1 MHKKQTFALS
11 LLAFICSAQVQAG
24 GIGLYGSSI
33 DNAAL
38 SNAGV
43 AARAQGPDTISG
55 NIAGLTYV
63 KGTQVNAGASVL
75 WGEIKPHLDEANQS
89 GGNSGNAIDPVLA
102 PMGYISHQLDEQ
114 WTVGFGSYG
123 DFGDAINYD
132 NDWAGRY
139 MIQNAKLIGVSLV
152 PSVAYKLNDEW
163 SFGLGLRAMYGTV
176 QLQLAA
182 ANDISGVTCS
192 APSPL
197 PLPGGTPGNCPGQDG
212 QAKYQDEDWGYGG
225 NAGVIYSPQE
235 GTRIGLAYTSKVDL
249 NFESNLKAKGIG
261 GGQLLPVRDVE
272 TSVKADVTVP
282 QTATLSL
289 FQQLDAQWAFLA
301 SANWQDWSQF
311 KDINIQLDD
320 VGKGTNA
327 DLHWKD
333 TYHGSVGLQYQAT
346 PQWLWNAGIGYD
358 TSAVDDGDRI
368 WGLPVTDTTRV
379 SIGTVVAL
387 DEATSIHVAYM
398 FTWLGDVNVSESRHE
413 PGDANY
419 KIADGKLNNA
429 YVQYLGAGATMK
441 F

>member
-1 MHKKQTFALS
+1 MHKQPRFALS
-11 LLAFICSAQVQAG
+11 LLTLICSAQVQAG
-24 GIGLYGSSI
+24 GLLLYGPSL

-63 KGTQVNAGASVL
+63 KGTQVNAGAAVL
-75 WGEIKPHLDEANQS
+75 FGEIKPDLDQTNQT
-89 GGNSGNAIDPVLA
+89 GGNGDNALHPIA
-102 PMGYISHQLDEQ
+102 GPMAYISHQLDEQ

-139 MIQNAKLIGVSLV
+139 MIQNAKLLGASLV

-163 SFGLGLRAMYGTV
+163 SFGLGLRAMYGMV
-176 QLQLAA
+176 QLQLGV
-182 ANDISGVTCS
+182 ANDQPGVTC
-192 APSPL
+192 PL
-197 PLPGGTPGNCPGQDG
+197 RSCPGPEG
-212 QAKYQDEDWGYGG
+212 QAKYQDEAWGYGG

-235 GTRIGLAYTSKVDL
+235 GTRIGLAYTSQVDL
-249 NFESNLKAKGIG
+249 DFDENLKLNGVG
-261 GGQLLPVRDVE
+261 GGVIPRADRE
-272 TSVKADVTVP
+272 TKVKATVKVP

-289 FQQLDAQWAFLA
+289 FQQLDEQWAFLA
-301 SANWQDWSQF
+301 SANWQDWSEFSTIDLKVDQF
-311 KDINIQLDD
+311 GVD
-320 VGKGTNA
+320 TNA
-327 DLHWKD
+327 DLHWDD

-346 PQWLWNAGIGYD
+346 ADWLWNVGIGYD
-358 TSAVDDGDRI
+358 TSAVDDNDRI
-368 WGLPVTDTTRV
+368 WGLPVTDTTRLG
-379 SIGTVVAL
+379 IGTVVAL
-387 DEATSIHVAYM
+387 DEATSIHVSYM
-398 FTWLGDVNVSESRHE
+398 FTWLGDVDVSEHRHE

-419 KIADGKLNNA
+419 KVASGKLNNA

>member
-1 MHKKQTFALS
+1 MHKQPRFALS
-11 LLAFICSAQVQAG
+11 LLALICSAQVQAG
-24 GIGLYGSSI
+24 GLLLYGPSL

-63 KGTQVNAGASVL
+63 KGTQVNAGAAVL
-75 WGEIKPHLDEANQS
+75 FGEIKPDLDQTNQT
-89 GGNSGNAIDPVLA
+89 GGNGDNALHPIA
-102 PMGYISHQLDEQ
+102 GPMAYISHQLDEQ

-139 MIQNAKLIGVSLV
+139 MIQNAKLLGASLV
-152 PSVAYKLNDEW
+152 PSVAYKLNEEW
-163 SFGLGLRAMYGTV
+163 SFGLGLRAMYGMV
-176 QLQLAA
+176 QLQLGV
-182 ANDISGVTCS
+182 ANDIPGITCQ
-192 APSPL
+192 AVL
-197 PLPGGTPGNCPGQDG
+197 PDMCPGPDG

-249 NFESNLKAKGIG
+249 HFQDNLKAKGVG
-261 GGQLLPVRDVE
+261 GSRGIPARDVE
-272 TSVKADVTVP
+272 TDLKADVTVP

-289 FQQLDAQWAFLA
+289 FQQLDEQWAFLA

-311 KDINIQLDD
+311 TEINIQLDD
-320 VGKGTNA
+320 VGKATNA

-333 TYHGSVGLQYQAT
+333 TYHASVGLQYQAT
-346 PQWLWNAGIGYD
+346 PEWLWNAGIGYD
-358 TSAVDDGDRI
+358 TSAVDDSDRI
-368 WGLPVTDTTRV
+368 WGLPVTDTTRFGV
-379 SIGTVVAL
+379 GTVVAL
-387 DEATSIHVAYM
+387 DEATSIHVSYM
-398 FTWLGDVNVSESRHE
+398 FTWLGNVDVSESRHS
-413 PGDANY
+413 PGDVNY
-419 KIADGKLNNA
+419 KVADGKLKNA
-429 YVQYLGAGATMK
+429 YVQYLGAGATMR